1 MYNFKKGEVY
11 MDKKYGSL
19 NEQGDLGLGYF
30 PFNESENDTLNKS
43 NSKNED
49 DEEDAKDTDRE

>member
-1 MYNFKKGEVY
+1 

-30 PFNESENDTLNKS
+30 PFNESENDTLNNA

-49 DEEDAKDTDRE
+49 NEEDAKDTDRE